1 MKGVGRKKGD
11 NMEKNEF
18 NTLIYVELPNLVN
31 RIMKN
36 FCMEDIKTN
45 ELIANE
51 IKKVVNAEIE
61 SAITTFK
68 KLCS

>member
-1 MKGVGRKKGD
+1 MKK
-11 NMEKNEF
+11 ENEF

-36 FCMEDIKTN
+36 FYMEDIKTN

-51 IKKVVNAEIE
+51 IKRVVNSEIE

>member
-1 MKGVGRKKGD
+1 MKK
-11 NMEKNEF
+11 ENEF

-31 RIMKN
+31 RIMKI
-36 FCMEDIKTN
+36 FCVDGTQNN

-51 IKKVVNAEIE
+51 IKRVVNAEIE

>member
-1 MKGVGRKKGD
+1 MKK
-11 NMEKNEF
+11 ENEF
-18 NTLIYVELPNLVN
+18 NTLIYVELPILVN
-31 RIMKN
+31 RIMKI
-36 FCMEDIKTN
+36 FCVDGTQNN

-51 IKKVVNAEIE
+51 IKRVVNAEIE

>member
-1 MKGVGRKKGD
+1 MKK
-11 NMEKNEF
+11 ENEF

-51 IKKVVNAEIE
+51 IKKSCKCRDRVSNHNFQEVMLLRILE
-61 SAITTFK
+61 S
-68 KLCS
+68 

>member
-1 MKGVGRKKGD
+1 MKK
-11 NMEKNEF
+11 ENEF

-51 IKKVVNAEIE
+51 IKKVVSAEIE

>member
-1 MKGVGRKKGD
+1 MKK
-11 NMEKNEF
+11 ENEF

-36 FCMEDIKTN
+36 FYMEDIKTN

-61 SAITTFK
+61 SAITTF
-68 KLCS
+68 

>member
-1 MKGVGRKKGD
+1 MKK
-11 NMEKNEF
+11 ENEF

-36 FCMEDIKTN
+36 FYMEDIKTN

>member
-1 MKGVGRKKGD
+1 MKK
-11 NMEKNEF
+11 ENEF

-51 IKKVVNAEIE
+51 IKKAQ
-61 SAITTFK
+61 S
-68 KLCS
+68 

>member
-1 MKGVGRKKGD
+1 MKK
-11 NMEKNEF
+11 ENEF

-68 KLCS
+68 NLCS

>member
-1 MKGVGRKKGD
+1 MKK
-11 NMEKNEF
+11 ENEF

-51 IKKVVNAEIE
+51 IKKVVNEEIE

>member
-1 MKGVGRKKGD
+1 MKK
-11 NMEKNEF
+11 ENEF

-51 IKKVVNAEIE
+51 IKRVVNTEIE
-61 SAITTFK
+61 SAITTFN

>member
-1 MKGVGRKKGD
+1 MKK
-11 NMEKNEF
+11 ENEF

-51 IKKVVNAEIE
+51 IKKVVNAERE